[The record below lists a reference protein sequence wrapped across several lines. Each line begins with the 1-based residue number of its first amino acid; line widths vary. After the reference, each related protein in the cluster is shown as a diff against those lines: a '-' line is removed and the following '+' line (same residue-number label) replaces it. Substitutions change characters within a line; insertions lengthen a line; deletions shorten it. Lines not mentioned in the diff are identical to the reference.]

1 MMLRIFSCASWPS
14 VCLLWINVYLDILP
28 IKNFLFIFNWR
39 IIALQYYVGFFHTS
53 TGINHRYTS
62 VPSLLEPTSNLLT
75 LLPVFWFICCV
86 FCVFFFNMELH
97 ELFVYFGDESL
108 FSHLQIF
115 PPILWVIFSFVYSF
129 LCCAEAFKFNKGPF
143 FSVLFL
149 FSLGGGS
156 KTYCCDL
163 CQRVFCQCLPLKVL

>member
-75 LLPVFWFICCV
+75 LLPIFWFLCCV
-86 FCVFFFNMELH
+86 FCCFFLLTWSCMNCLYILEMNPFLVICKYFLQFCGLSFH
-97 ELFVYFGDESL
+97 LFIVSFAVQKLLNLIRAHFFQFCFYF
-108 FSHLQIF
+108 H
-115 PPILWVIFSFVYSF
+115 
-129 LCCAEAFKFNKGPF
+129 
-143 FSVLFL
+143 
-149 FSLGGGS
+149 
-156 KTYCCDL
+156 
-163 CQRVFCQCLPLKVL
+163 